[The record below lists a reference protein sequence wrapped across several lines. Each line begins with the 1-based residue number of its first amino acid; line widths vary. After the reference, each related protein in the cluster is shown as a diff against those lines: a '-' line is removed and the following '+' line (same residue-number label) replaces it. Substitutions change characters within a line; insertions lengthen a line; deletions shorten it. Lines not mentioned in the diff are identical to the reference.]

1 LQGTTTLEEATVARL
16 RVHAFTLSLDG
27 YAAGPNQ
34 RADAPMGD
42 GREGLHD
49 WMMAT
54 RYFHGLSGQEG
65 GTTGPDDDEARVGFE
80 NIGATIMGRNMFG
93 PVRGPWPDHSW
104 TGWWGPNPPYHHDV
118 FVMTHHPRPDLEMEG
133 GTTFHFV
140 DASPEKTLEL
150 AVDAAGG
157 QDVRLGG
164 GVSTVQQFLA
174 EGLVDEMHLV
184 VSPILIGAGERLLDG
199 PLPGY
204 RLEPFIPS
212 ETVLHARVVRA

>member
-1 LQGTTTLEEATVARL
+1 MARL
-16 RVHAFTLSLDG
+16 RVHSFSLSLDG
-27 YAAGPNQ
+27 YGAGPDQ
-34 RADAPMGD
+34 RPEAPMGD
-42 GREGLHD
+42 GGEGLHD
-49 WMMAT
+49 WLSAT
-54 RYFHGLSGQEG
+54 RTFQEMVGGEG
-65 GTTGPDDDEARVGFE
+65 GTTGLDDDETAVGFE
-80 NIGATIMGRNMFG
+80 GIGAWIMGRNMFG

-104 TGWWGPNPPYHHDV
+104 TGWWGPNPPFHHDV

-164 GVSTVQQFLA
+164 GVATIRQFLHV
-174 EGLVDEMHLV
+174 GLVDELRLAV
-184 VSPILIGAGERLLDG
+184 APVLLGGGERLLDG

-204 RLEPFIPS
+204 RLESFVPS
-212 ETVLHARVVRA
+212 GTVVHARIVRA